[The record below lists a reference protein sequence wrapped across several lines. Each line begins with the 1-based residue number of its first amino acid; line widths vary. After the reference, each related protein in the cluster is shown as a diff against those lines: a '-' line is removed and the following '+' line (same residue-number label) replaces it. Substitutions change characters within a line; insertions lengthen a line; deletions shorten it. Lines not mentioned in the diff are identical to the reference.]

1 MAPHKFEIVGASG
14 SCLLRSIGELARR
27 PLPLL
32 RNVLCATLLLAGTV
46 SGQAQTQSGSAAD
59 RDMADRYYRAAQAG
73 DDVAQFCLGSLYAAG
88 VGRPQSDTEAFQWIE
103 RAAQRGNTQAMLV
116 AGGLTALGKGTP
128 KDYVGSYKWA
138 FLVAEGSQAADMKNS
153 GRQLITMLEPRMTA
167 DQIRRAK
174 ADAYQ
179 FKAVGTPAA
188 PARISATAPAPAP
201 SLQSPRPPTSIVA
214 VEPQAPTS
222 STAPPPQS
230 AASATP
236 APALPLAAVE
246 ARKHLNKENVDKL
259 MKNVPS
265 GYRKRFGV

>member
-1 MAPHKFEIVGASG
+1 
-14 SCLLRSIGELARR
+14 LRSITELAGR

-32 RNVLCATLLLAGTV
+32 RGVLCATLLFAGTV
-46 SGQAQTQSGSAAD
+46 SGQTQTQSGTAAD

-138 FLVAEGSQAADMKNS
+138 FLVAEGSQANDMKNS
-153 GRQLITMLEPRMTA
+153 GRQLIGMLEPRMTA

-179 FKAVGTPAA
+179 FKAVGTTAAPAAA
-188 PARISATAPAPAP
+188 PARISATTPAPAP
-201 SLQSPRPPTSIVA
+201 SVQSTP
-214 VEPQAPTS
+214 APALTV
-222 STAPPPQS
+222 PPPQP
-230 AASATP
+230 APSATP
-236 APALPLAAVE
+236 APALPQTAAE
-246 ARKHLNKENVDKL
+246 ARKHLNKENVDRL
-259 MKNVPS
+259 IQNVPPS
-265 GYRKRFGV
+265 YRKRFGI